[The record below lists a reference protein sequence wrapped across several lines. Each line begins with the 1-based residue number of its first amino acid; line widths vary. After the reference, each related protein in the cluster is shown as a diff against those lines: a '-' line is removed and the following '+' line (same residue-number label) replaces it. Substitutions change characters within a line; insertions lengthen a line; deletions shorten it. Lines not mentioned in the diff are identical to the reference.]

1 MSCISCCPMA
11 NPHRRLA
18 SESAEFGRAPCM
30 QTVSQPIWS
39 GPPHRIQVFS
49 LISPSL
55 LSNCRS
61 EDRILPSSIPRVLL
75 GSLRSS
81 PGTLGCRPGTRNQC
95 CPWSIHLPVFYH
107 ERDLMLPDGKPA
119 PPPGF

>member
-1 MSCISCCPMA
+1 PS
-11 NPHRRLA
+11 
-18 SESAEFGRAPCM
+18 
-30 QTVSQPIWS
+30 WS

-55 LSNCRS
+55 LTNCRS

-81 PGTLGCRPGTRNQC
+81 PVTLGCRPGTRNQC
-95 CPWSIHLPVFYH
+95 CPWSIHPPVFYH
-107 ERDLMLPDGKPA
+107 LRRCCFVVRFVILNHCRLLNDLPDPQRGSA
-119 PPPGF
+119 IGDLLSSLAHCTAAATVR